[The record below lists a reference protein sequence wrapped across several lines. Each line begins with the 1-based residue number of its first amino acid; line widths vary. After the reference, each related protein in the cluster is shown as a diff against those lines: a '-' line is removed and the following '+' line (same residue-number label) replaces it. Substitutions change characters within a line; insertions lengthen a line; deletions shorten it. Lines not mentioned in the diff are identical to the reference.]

1 MIILLIDKNNST
13 SWREVKAVEVT
24 EHYLTFLDD
33 GQVKAVEVTEHYLTF
48 LDDGH
53 FFTLQYEDI
62 RYAELLLPNGGKAV
76 LYRDETGGN

>member
-33 GQVKAVEVTEHYLTF
+33 G
-48 LDDGH
+48 H
-53 FFTLQYEDI
+53 FFTRQYEDI